1 MSNLQLL
8 RRLLA
13 FMRPLN
19 GVMLVSV
26 SARTVKLLMQTAL
39 IAFAAASVA
48 RHVADPGGGAIGH
61 VVLGLMGY
69 ALLLGLSNYIE
80 TYTGH
85 FVAFR
90 LLSMLRNE
98 FYDRMEPLAP
108 AGTGQLRSG
117 DAVSRVVSDC
127 ERIEPFYAH
136 TIAPVI
142 TAFVVPAILLWIL
155 GHYFHMNYVWALLP
169 LMLVMVLVL
178 PVITALAG
186 GRGSEPWRRAQGEVN
201 AALTD
206 SLQGIRDTVAF
217 GYGAR
222 RRKLL
227 WEIGERLKRGQDML
241 TRADALQRGVT
252 ELVIAT
258 AAIAMLWVS
267 WDLYQAGAIQPLR
280 DIPIVVAIAIT
291 GFNAAQAMNNVVGDF
306 QVAMISARRLF
317 ELMDQEPVVGNL
329 VEVSAPLADASI
341 SLRHVSFGYGAAAGT
356 PPVLRDLSFDV
367 EAGRHVALVGASGAG
382 KSTIANLLLRFWDAT
397 GGRVLVGGRPVRDYT
412 LEDLRDHIAVVSQR
426 NYTFNTTIGENIRMG
441 RPAATQAELDA
452 AARRAQ
458 LKDWID
464 SLPLGYDTQVGEM
477 GSKISGGQ
485 RQRIAIARAL
495 LKDAPILILDEATS
509 NLDVESER
517 EVNAAIRELAQ
528 GRTTLTIAHRLSTV
542 LSADEILVLEHGR
555 IVERGTHATLL
566 ALGGVY
572 ARLFELQQDEV
583 DMRLAAP
590 PQQPPSRRND
600 AAALGP
606 GE

>member
-1 MSNLQLL
+1 MSKLQLL

-26 SARTVKLLMQTAL
+26 TARTVKLLMQTAL

-48 RHVADPGGGAIGH
+48 RHVADPAAGAIGH

-142 TAFVVPAILLWIL
+142 TAFVVPAVLLWIL
-155 GHYFHMNYVWALLP
+155 GHYVHPTYAWTLLP
-169 LMLVMVLVL
+169 FMLAMALVL
-178 PVITALAG
+178 PVVTALSG

-217 GYGAR
+217 GYGDR
-222 RRKLL
+222 RRRLM
-227 WEIGERLKRGQDML
+227 WEIGERLKKGQDAM

-258 AAIAMLWVS
+258 AAIATLWVS
-267 WDLYQAGAIQPLR
+267 WDLYQAGAIEPLR
-280 DIPIVVAIAIT
+280 DIPIAVAIAIT
-291 GFNAAQAMNNVVGDF
+291 GFNAPQAMNNVVGDF

-317 ELMDQEPVVGNL
+317 ELMNQKPAVENL
-329 VEVSAPLADASI
+329 VTSSPPPADASLA
-341 SLRHVSFGYGAAAGT
+341 LRNVSFTYDPAAQSAA
-356 PPVLRDLSFDV
+356 PVLRDISFEV
-367 EAGRHVALVGASGAG
+367 EAGRHVALVGSSGAG

-397 GGRVLVGGRPVRDYT
+397 EGTVLVGGRPVRDYT
-412 LEDLRDHIAVVSQR
+412 LEDLRGHIAVVSQR

-441 RPAATQAELDA
+441 RPDATLAEVDE

-458 LKDWID
+458 LADWIA
-464 SLPLGYDTQVGEM
+464 SLPLGYETQVGEM

-495 LKDAPILILDEATS
+495 LKDAPILVLDEATS

-566 ALGGVY
+566 AQRGVY

-583 DMRLAAP
+583 DMRIAGPAA
-590 PQQPPSRRND
+590 Q
-600 AAALGP
+600 AARGTSGP
-606 GE
+606 AIP

>member
-8 RRLLA
+8 GRLLR

-48 RHVADPGGGAIGH
+48 RHVADPGSGTIGH

-69 ALLLGLSNYIE
+69 ALLLGLANYIE

-142 TAFVVPAILLWIL
+142 TAFVVPTILLWIL
-155 GHYFHMNYVWALLP
+155 GHYFHPNYAWTLLP
-169 LMLVMVLVL
+169 FMLVMVLVL
-178 PVITALAG
+178 PVITALSG

-206 SLQGIRDTVAF
+206 SLQGLRDTVAF

-222 RRKLL
+222 RRKHL
-227 WEIGERLKRGQDML
+227 WEIGERLKKGQDTM

-252 ELVIAT
+252 ELVIAA

-267 WDLYQAGAIQPLR
+267 WDLYQGGAIQPLR

-317 ELMDQEPVVGNL
+317 ELMDQEPAVGNM
-329 VEVSAPLADASI
+329 VAASAPLADASI
-341 SLRHVSFGYGAAAGT
+341 SLRHVSFGYGSQAQGA
-356 PPVLRDLSFDV
+356 PPVLQGISFDV
-367 EAGRHVALVGASGAG
+367 EAGRHIALVGSSGAG

-397 GGRVLVGGRPVRDYT
+397 EGTVLVGGRPVRDYT
-412 LEDLRDHIAVVSQR
+412 LEDLRSHIAVVSQR

-441 RPAATQAELDA
+441 RPAASQAEVDE

-477 GSKISGGQ
+477 GSKVSGGQ

-517 EVNAAIRELAQ
+517 EVNAAIRELSQ

-542 LSADEILVLEHGR
+542 LGADEILVLEHGR
-555 IVERGTHATLL
+555 IVERGTHAALL
-566 ALGGVY
+566 AQRGVY

-583 DMRLAAP
+583 DTRLTPLSEQRPAN
-590 PQQPPSRRND
+590 S
-600 AAALGP
+600 
-606 GE
+606 

>member
-8 RRLLA
+8 RRLLD

-26 SARTVKLLMQTAL
+26 GARTVKLLMQTAL

-48 RHVADPGGGAIGH
+48 RYVAEPGSGAIVH

-117 DAVSRVVSDC
+117 DAVSRVISDC

-155 GHYFHMNYVWALLP
+155 GHYVHPTYAWTLLP
-169 LMLVMVLVL
+169 FMLVMVLVL
-178 PVITALAG
+178 PVVTALSG
-186 GRGSEPWRRAQGEVN
+186 GRGGEPWRRAQGEVN

-217 GYGAR
+217 GHGHR
-222 RRKLL
+222 RRKLM
-227 WEIGERLKRGQDML
+227 WEIGERLKKGQDAM
-241 TRADALQRGVT
+241 TRADALQRGAT

-258 AAIAMLWVS
+258 AGIAMLWVS
-267 WDLYQAGAIQPLR
+267 WDLYQAGAIEPLR
-280 DIPIVVAIAIT
+280 DIPIAVTIAVT
-291 GFNAAQAMNNVVGDF
+291 GFNAPQAMNNVVGDF

-317 ELMDQEPVVGNL
+317 ELMDQRPAVENL
-329 VEVSAPLADASI
+329 VTRSPPLADASI
-341 SLRHVSFGYGAAAGT
+341 SLRHVSFAYDGTAQGAA
-356 PPVLRDLSFDV
+356 PVLRDISFDV
-367 EAGRHVALVGASGAG
+367 EAGRHVALVGSSGAG
-382 KSTIANLLLRFWDAT
+382 KSTIANLLLRFWDASAGT
-397 GGRVLVGGRPVRDYT
+397 VLVGGHPVQGYT
-412 LEDLRDHIAVVSQR
+412 LEDLRGHIAVVSQR
-426 NYTFNTTIGENIRMG
+426 AHTFNTTIGENIRMG
-441 RPAATQAELDA
+441 RPAATQAEVDA

-464 SLPLGYDTQVGEM
+464 TLPLGYDTQVGEM

-542 LSADEILVLEHGR
+542 LNADEILVLEHGR

-566 ALGGVY
+566 AQRGVY
-572 ARLFELQQDEV
+572 ARLFKLQQDEV
-583 DMRLAAP
+583 DMRLAGTCAP
-590 PQQPPSRRND
+590 
-600 AAALGP
+600 ALA
-606 GE
+606 